1 MQKVFYY
8 DTTKYFLFLPIFG
21 RVILCYFPFPRGTL
35 PEFCFMIKLI
45 IFATAFLEN
54 SETIIQYI
62 AGWSSWQLVG
72 LITRRS

>member
-21 RVILCYFPFPRGTL
+21 RVILCYFPEELYRNFV
-35 PEFCFMIKLI
+35 FMIKLI